1 MSIIEIKNSID
12 GFKSTLDRARKKR
25 SEENN
30 GLRNQ
35 REK

>member
-12 GFKSTLDRARKKR
+12 GFKSTLEQEKKR

-30 GLRNQ
+30 RLRNQ
-35 REK
+35 KKK